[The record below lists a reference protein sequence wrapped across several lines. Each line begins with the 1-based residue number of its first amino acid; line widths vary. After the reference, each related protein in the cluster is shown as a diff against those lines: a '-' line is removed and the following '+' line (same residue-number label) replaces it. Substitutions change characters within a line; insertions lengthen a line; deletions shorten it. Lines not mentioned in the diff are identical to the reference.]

1 MIYILHDLNAVS
13 PFLEILDNISR
24 PDPIP
29 QVPEVR
35 FSRLRREIKAE
46 IAQRKLACGN
56 QGSAPKTHVES

>member
-1 MIYILHDLNAVS
+1 MIYILHDLNGQPIS
-13 PFLEILDNISR
+13 RNSYNISR